1 MIVIENMPK
10 NTGIMVFFYDE
21 QEIYISFKIK
31 IETNIQ
37 I

>member
-1 MIVIENMPK
+1 MPK
-10 NTGIMVFFYDE
+10 NTGIMFFFYDE